1 MTTPD
6 DKLLLMSILAEF
18 PIVRYMVFGVVASC
32 GATTRYLWD
41 CLRGVS
47 KFSII
52 GFMLYVFFG
61 FFVGNLVGA
70 FMPTN
75 YEYRDGVLLLSGFV
89 VKEIFE
95 LLQRRGAGGLSR
107 FLKVDDTKKEK

>member
-6 DKLLLMSILAEF
+6 DLLLSSILAEF
-18 PIVRYMVFGVVASC
+18 PIVRYLVLGVIASC
-32 GATTRYLWD
+32 GAITRYLWD

-52 GFMLYVFFG
+52 GFLLYVIFG
-61 FFVGNLVGA
+61 FFVGNLVGS
-70 FMPTN
+70 FMPEE
-75 YEYRDGVLLLSGFV
+75 YAYRDGVLLLSGFV

-95 LLQRRGAGGLSR
+95 LLQRKGAGGIAK
-107 FLKVDDTKKEK
+107 FLKLDDTKGKK